1 MSIYTDL
8 ALEAREL
15 DPELDG
21 VTEQRE
27 REGDIEITRIG
38 IVSER
43 AAKALNK
50 KTGSYITIDAPR
62 LIERSPELFRSVAKT
77 LSKEITGMLKG
88 VNENAEI
95 VVVGLG
101 NRNVTPD
108 SLGPR
113 TVERVFVTR
122 HINRYLPDAFEHS
135 IRSVAAIAP
144 GVLGSTGVETVELIK
159 GVCEK
164 TRPDLVIAVDSLAS
178 RRAARISTTV
188 QLTDAGIEP
197 GSGVGNLRSGVDR
210 ESLGVPVLAIG
221 VPLVVCASTITQ
233 DAISMIADQTGLH
246 DDEERLRSLAEKV
259 AEERMDGLIVTPK
272 DIDRIVSEMSEVLA
286 EGINRALFS
295 DQADELKNLMQ

>member
-38 IVSER
+38 IVSEK

-62 LIERSPELFRSVAKT
+62 LIERSPELFSSVAKT
-77 LSKEITGMLKG
+77 LAKEITGMLKR

-101 NRNVTPD
+101 NRNVTPE

-122 HINRYLPDAFEHS
+122 HINHYLPDAFEHS

-164 TRPDLVIAVDSLAS
+164 TGPDLVIAVDSLAS

-233 DAISMIADQTGLH
+233 DVISMIADQTGLH
-246 DDEERLRSLAEKV
+246 DDEERLRSLAKKV

-272 DIDRIVSEMSEVLA
+272 DIDSIVEDMSAVLA
-286 EGINRALFS
+286 EGINMALFGS
-295 DQADELKNLMQ
+295 GYAEVRDLIS